1 MLIRIEQFGSTQSIE
16 EPRDDVDGCW
26 PEKQLVAV
34 MAHEPN
40 RWFSYR
46 KTNNEWWL
54 LDSTTPNRIIRRNP
68 FNYQSQH
75 TIDLLVFK

>member
-1 MLIRIEQFGSTQSIE
+1 MLIRIERFGSTQAIE

-26 PEKQLVAV
+26 PGKQLVAV

-40 RWFSYR
+40 HWVSYR
-46 KTNNEWWL
+46 KKNNEWWL

>member
-1 MLIRIEQFGSTQSIE
+1 MLVRIERFGSTQSIE
-16 EPRDDVDGCW
+16 EPRDGVDGYW

-40 RWFSYR
+40 HWVSYR
-46 KTNNEWWL
+46 KEWM

-68 FNYQSQH
+68 FNFQSRH

>member
-1 MLIRIEQFGSTQSIE
+1 MLIRIERFGSTQSIE

-40 RWFSYR
+40 HWVSY
-46 KTNNEWWL
+46 
-54 LDSTTPNRIIRRNP
+54 
-68 FNYQSQH
+68 
-75 TIDLLVFK
+75 